1 MVSLG
6 GEVMEEKETTTCYKC
21 DTEIVA
27 FVGQVHPL
35 CEECEQEFDDW
46 FNRELGI
53 FGCGK

>member
-35 CEECEQEFDDW
+35 CEECDTDFVGWLEEQ
-46 FNRELGI
+46 LGV
-53 FGCGK
+53 FK

>member
-1 MVSLG
+1 
-6 GEVMEEKETTTCYKC
+6 MEEKETTTCYKC